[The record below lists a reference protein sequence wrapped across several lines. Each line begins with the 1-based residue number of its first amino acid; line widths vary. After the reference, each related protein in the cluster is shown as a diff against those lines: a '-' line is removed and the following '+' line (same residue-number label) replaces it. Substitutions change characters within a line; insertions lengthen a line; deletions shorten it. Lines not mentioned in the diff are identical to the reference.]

1 MSHESSPRAE
11 PLHEPSFIHLDRP
24 CDDELVQLFVREGHA
39 MRGNVTGVGDI
50 CGAEGP
56 ERVLRVGCEVLSG
69 LTAWSVSKRFVAILT
84 RLADLSSY
92 HSSWEQ
98 NRRHD
103 AEHV

>member
-1 MSHESSPRAE
+1 
-11 PLHEPSFIHLDRP
+11 
-24 CDDELVQLFVREGHA
+24 

-50 CGAEGP
+50 CDLEGP

-69 LTAWSVSKRFVAILT
+69 MTAWSVSKKFLAILT